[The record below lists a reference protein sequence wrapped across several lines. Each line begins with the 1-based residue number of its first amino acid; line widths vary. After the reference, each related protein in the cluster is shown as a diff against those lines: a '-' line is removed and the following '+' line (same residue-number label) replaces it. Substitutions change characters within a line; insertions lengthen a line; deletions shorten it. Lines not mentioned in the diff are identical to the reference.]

1 MNKLSK
7 KGYSF
12 FLPKGNLNSKF
23 NINDRSS
30 RKFPS
35 STPPCSQDFC
45 HELSL
50 ISEEID
56 SMDKIINQSIE
67 SFRQDNPNEY
77 VSIEAQTC
85 NQLSADYINIAV
97 GPNDV
102 FSVMVVRKSAG
113 TEFECYQL
121 VDSLR
126 ETIDL
131 LKVELKDKGATI
143 SNLYNIFKNLTVNE
157 NKLDGSC
164 EQQAM
169 KVCSKDNDDNDI
181 VRELLQTDQLH
192 HRLQKLKD
200 QPQNSAETPSIY
212 LGVD

>member
-1 MNKLSK
+1 MKIDGTIFCQRLKILEKEGKIINKLSK

-56 SMDKIINQSIE
+56 SMDKIVNQSIE

-77 VSIEAQTC
+77 ISIEAQTC

-102 FSVMVVRKSAG
+102 FSVMVVHKGAG
-113 TEFECYQL
+113 TEFECYRL
-121 VDSLR
+121 VDSLC

-157 NKLDGSC
+157 NKLDGSRD
-164 EQQAM
+164 ESMQQ
-169 KVCSKDNDDNDI
+169 
-181 VRELLQTDQLH
+181 
-192 HRLQKLKD
+192 
-200 QPQNSAETPSIY
+200 
-212 LGVD
+212 G